1 MLSVDST
8 RKLKSNGHSI
18 VAPFWA
24 IDKHI
29 PDHSD
34 LLSINATI
42 IALKTKQKET
52 TTKKCLIMLIFC
64 VHVP

>member
-18 VAPFWA
+18 VAPFGA
-24 IDKHI
+24 FDKHI

-34 LLSINATI
+34 LYSINAKI
-42 IALKTKQKET
+42 IALKT
-52 TTKKCLIMLIFC
+52 
-64 VHVP
+64 